1 MHIHATFN
9 HYFVVINKSVNFAV
23 RQFKSKEI
31 IWEFSFAFMKILI
44 VDDNMAIRTSLK
56 VVLSEVADDI
66 VAVDDPRLIPA
77 LLKAEDVDAV
87 LLDMNFDSSRL
98 DGMEGLFW
106 LSKIKDTPNP
116 PAVVMI
122 TAFGEIQLAVEAM
135 KEGAED
141 FITKPW
147 DNVQLIEK
155 LLKAIQ
161 NNRVNRKK
169 IQILSEASQLAEKEN
184 HRRQL
189 KLEDVKAEHAREV
202 LKDCG
207 GNLSAAAK
215 RLGINRQT
223 LYNLLR

>member
-1 MHIHATFN
+1 
-9 HYFVVINKSVNFAV
+9 
-23 RQFKSKEI
+23 
-31 IWEFSFAFMKILI
+31 MKIVI
-44 VDDNMAIRTSLK
+44 VDDNMAVRTSLK
-56 VVLSEVADDI
+56 IVLSEVADEI
-66 VAVDDPRLIPA
+66 VAVDDPRMIPT
-77 LLKAEDVDAV
+77 LLKGGDVDAV
-87 LLDMNFDSSRL
+87 LLDMNFDSSNL
-98 DGMEGLFW
+98 DGSEGLLW
-106 LSKIKDTPNP
+106 LSKIKDSPTA

-122 TAFGEIQLAVEAM
+122 TAFGDVPLAVEAM
-135 KEGAED
+135 KNGAED
-141 FITKPW
+141 FVTKPW

-169 IQILSEASQLAEKEN
+169 IQILSEASQLSEKEN

-223 LYNLLR
+223 LYNLLRT